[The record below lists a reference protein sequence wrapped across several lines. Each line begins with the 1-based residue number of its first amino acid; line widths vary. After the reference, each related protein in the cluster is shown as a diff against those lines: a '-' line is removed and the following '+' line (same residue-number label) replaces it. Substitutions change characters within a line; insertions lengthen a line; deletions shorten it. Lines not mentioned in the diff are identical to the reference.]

1 MYSIGQIFE
10 NIYPADCANWCNDNN
25 CHLQQIDTVQDV
37 IRFQIQQNTNTQDT
51 ITSNTTQLLSLIQQY
66 LKPATGQTIGLVKPD
81 NETLT
86 ITDGVLSLI
95 NNSTSSSGDW
105 EFYNNFSA
113 PGGWYLLNKNNNFII
128 QGLKA
133 QFTSTEGKN
142 IGTRSFTLL
151 KPLSTQFF
159 SQASGVSTGGSSAVV
174 AVAVVQGSYLEVTYS
189 QMANYTYT
197 VQAFVVG
204 SI

>member
-1 MYSIGQIFE
+1 MYTIGQIFE

-25 CHLQQIDTVQDV
+25 CHIQQIDNDGN
-37 IRFQIQQNTNTQDT
+37 IRRFQIQQKTNTQTDT
-51 ITSNTTQLLSLIQQY
+51 SIDPIQLAQLLIQY
-66 LKPATGQTIGLVKPD
+66 VKPATNETLGLVKPD
-81 NETLT
+81 NKTLT
-86 ITDGVLSLI
+86 IVDGVLSLI
-95 NNSTSSSGDW
+95 NNDISSSGDW

-113 PGGWYLLNKNNNFII
+113 LGGWYLLNKNNNFII

-142 IGTRSFTLL
+142 LGTRSFTLL

-159 SQASGVSTGGSSAVV
+159 SQASGVSTGGSSAIVT
-174 AVAVVQGSYLEVTYS
+174 AAVVQDSYLQVTYS